1 MTQQY
6 KKIIQNQ
13 DIMIENLEEEKQVH
27 WHELKEERTRVEIL
41 AEEMEKYSS
50 VQTIIWEK
58 GTSVLHCKDCK
69 ETETHF
75 EYCIPSTVSCYK
87 ILYEMAQLK
96 NVEKQRELDEYN
108 ILFEELQKQD
118 TQRNEERQEAF
129 EAILINL
136 DEVVNP
142 EYMYAEELT

>member
-1 MTQQY
+1 
-6 KKIIQNQ
+6 
-13 DIMIENLEEEKQVH
+13 
-27 WHELKEERTRVEIL
+27 
-41 AEEMEKYSS
+41 
-50 VQTIIWEK
+50 
-58 GTSVLHCKDCK
+58 
-69 ETETHF
+69 
-75 EYCIPSTVSCYK
+75 
-87 ILYEMAQLK
+87 MAQLK